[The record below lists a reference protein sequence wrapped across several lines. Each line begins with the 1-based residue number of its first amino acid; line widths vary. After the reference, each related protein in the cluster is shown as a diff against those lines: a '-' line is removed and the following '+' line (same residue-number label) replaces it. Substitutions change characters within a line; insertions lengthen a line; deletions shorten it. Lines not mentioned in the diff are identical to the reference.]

1 MLTTSE
7 AHWGSAAVRLSVAER
22 QSSSAHIFGASA
34 DCPTAA
40 LSTTVPAYCVCIE
53 ERFIIIGYQEL
64 TTDHSEC
71 EAVGV
76 GDVDNIGGT
85 LGQCCCETEC
95 S

>member
-1 MLTTSE
+1 MSF
-7 AHWGSAAVRLSVAER
+7 AAVNSHLVEHGVFPTHTSPVCMNDDLS
-22 QSSSAHIFGASA
+22 FGS
-34 DCPTAA
+34 CGRT
-40 LSTTVPAYCVCIE
+40 AYCVCIE